1 MEREKEMERESVCVF
16 KDQGSGL
23 QNSGEQM
30 VKFFFDGDSRVTRNN
45 FYMGRGKWVIRRGLL
60 VQNVLSAQKG
70 KAFGTIKKVSIFY
83 LLSSINF
90 FFVSFVFFFRSY
102 FPIIS

>member
-1 MEREKEMERESVCVF
+1 MCVF

-30 VKFFFDGDSRVTRNN
+30 VIFFDGDSRVTRTTL
-45 FYMGRGKWVIRRGLL
+45 YWERRWVRRGLL

-70 KAFGTIKKVSIFY
+70 KAFGTIKKVSISICY
-83 LLSSINF
+83 LQF
-90 FFVSFVFFFRSY
+90 FFVAFRSY
-102 FPIIS
+102 FLIIIVIISLIYSRFDFVSYRPIQ